1 VDGQKKRRIITV
13 MEAIERTPP
22 SAKIM
27 PIASAEAT
35 AEAEAYAE
43 AETYAKAAT
52 AVETANLESTLSG
65 IDKLLSDMAAE
76 EAAAAAL
83 EKIMA
88 AVLDKGKKI
97 ADAVSKEKD
106 FDLRNLVDQELSEAE
121 KKELHE
127 YGISCGY

>member
-52 AVETANLESTLSG
+52 AAETANLESTLSG